1 MNEEMSM
8 ENASMSNQPYAD
20 GVPPRE
26 SAVSA
31 VSWAAVFAGAVIA
44 AALSLALFAGG
55 TGLGFLSVSPWG
67 DEGMSAPAVGIGVIA
82 WMLFTQ
88 IVAYGIAGYVAGRLR
103 TKWVDV
109 HSDEIYFRDTAHGFL
124 VWALSAVVSA
134 VLLGASIATL
144 ASGIAKTG
152 ASAAAGAGAAATA
165 TAAAAAGSGG
175 GASQASDY
183 FTDVLLRSDRPD
195 AAGDRG
201 SARAEVGR
209 IVAMSLAR
217 GDMAA
222 ADRDYVAKVVA
233 AQTGIEPPVAQ
244 RRVEQAIEDAKKAA
258 DEARQ
263 KAKEAADA
271 ARKAAAAFALWGFA
285 SMLIGAFV
293 ASLAA
298 SWGGRRRDDRIAH

>member
-1 MNEEMSM
+1 MQNTS
-8 ENASMSNQPYAD
+8 SLSQPYAD

-26 SAVSA
+26 SSISA

-67 DEGMSAPAVGIGVIA
+67 EEGMSAPAVGIGIIV
-82 WMLFTQ
+82 WMLLTQ
-88 IVAYGIAGYVAGRLR
+88 IISYGIGGYVAGRLR

-109 HSDEIYFRDTAHGFL
+109 HSDEVYFRDTAHGFL

-134 VLLGASIATL
+134 ALLGSAL
-144 ASGIAKTG
+144 ASMASGVAKAG
-152 ASAAAGAGAAATA
+152 ASVAATAGTAVTAAATA
-165 TAAAAAGSGG
+165 GAAGASSGG
-175 GASQASDY
+175 GMERATDY
-183 FTDVLLRSDRPD
+183 LTDTLMRSERPEANTD
-195 AAGDRG
+195 PEA
-201 SARAEVGR
+201 ARAEVGR
-209 IVAMSLAR
+209 IVAMSITR
-217 GDMAA
+217 GDMTP
-222 ADRDYVAKVVA
+222 ADRDYVVKVVA
-233 AQTGIEPPVAQ
+233 AQAGVEPAVAQ
-244 RRVEQAIEDAKKAA
+244 RRVDEAIQNAKKTAE
-258 DEARQ
+258 EAKV

-298 SWGGRRRDDRIAH
+298 TWGGRRRDAVYRV

>member
-1 MNEEMSM
+1 MQNTS
-8 ENASMSNQPYAD
+8 SLSQPYAD

-26 SAVSA
+26 SSISA

-67 DEGMSAPAVGIGVIA
+67 EEGMSAPAVGIGIIV
-82 WMLFTQ
+82 WMLLTQ
-88 IVAYGIAGYVAGRLR
+88 IISYGIGGYVAGRLR

-109 HSDEIYFRDTAHGFL
+109 HSDEVYFRDTAHGFL

-134 VLLGASIATL
+134 ALLGSAL
-144 ASGIAKTG
+144 ASMASGVAKAG
-152 ASAAAGAGAAATA
+152 ASVAATAGTAVTAAATA
-165 TAAAAAGSGG
+165 GAAGASSGG
-175 GASQASDY
+175 GMERATDY
-183 FTDVLLRSDRPD
+183 LTDTLMRSERPEANTD
-195 AAGDRG
+195 PEA
-201 SARAEVGR
+201 ARAEVGR
-209 IVAMSLAR
+209 IVAMSITR
-217 GDMAA
+217 GDMTS
-222 ADRDYVAKVVA
+222 ADRDYVVKVVA
-233 AQTGIEPPVAQ
+233 AQAGVEPAVAQ
-244 RRVEQAIEDAKKAA
+244 RRVDEAIQNAKKTAE
-258 DEARQ
+258 EAKV

-298 SWGGRRRDDRIAH
+298 TWGGRRRDAVYRV

>member
-1 MNEEMSM
+1 M
-8 ENASMSNQPYAD
+8 ENASMLNQPYPD
-20 GVPPRE
+20 GVPARE

-55 TGLGFLSVSPWG
+55 AGLGFLSVSPWG
-67 DEGMSAPAVGIGVIA
+67 DEGLSAPAVGIGVIA

-103 TKWVDV
+103 TKWVDT

-134 VLLGASIATL
+134 ALLGASLASL
-144 ASGIAKTG
+144 ASGVAKTG
-152 ASAAAGAGAAATA
+152 ATVAAGAGTAATA

-175 GASQASDY
+175 ARGQASEY
-183 FTDVLLRSDRPD
+183 FADVLLRSDRPD
-195 AAGDRG
+195 AGGDRAG
-201 SARAEVGR
+201 ARAEVGR

-217 GDMAA
+217 GNMTPE
-222 ADRDYVAKVVA
+222 DRDYVAKVVA
-233 AQTGIEPPVAQ
+233 AQAGIEPVVAQ
-244 RRVEQAIEDAKKAA
+244 RRVEQAIQDAKKAA

-263 KAKEAADA
+263 KAKEAADS

-298 SWGGRRRDDRIAH
+298 TWGGRRRDLPYKV

>member
-1 MNEEMSM
+1 M
-8 ENASMSNQPYAD
+8 ENSSSLSHPYAD

-26 SAVSA
+26 SAISA

-67 DEGMSAPAVGIGVIA
+67 DEGVSAPAIGIGIIV

-88 IVAYGIAGYVAGRLR
+88 IVSYGIGGYVAGRLR

-109 HSDEIYFRDTAHGFL
+109 HSDEVYFRDTAHGFL

-134 VLLGASIATL
+134 ALLGSAL
-144 ASGIAKTG
+144 ASMASGAAKAG
-152 ASAAAGAGAAATA
+152 ASVAAGAGTAA
-165 TAAAAAGSGG
+165 TAAAASGASGG
-175 GASQASDY
+175 GMERATDY
-183 FTDVLLRSDRPD
+183 FTDTLMRSDRPE
-195 AAGDRG
+195 AADDPEA
-201 SARAEVGR
+201 ARAEVGR
-209 IVAMSLAR
+209 IVAMSLTR
-217 GDMAA
+217 GDMTPE
-222 ADRDYVAKVVA
+222 DREYVAKVVA
-233 AQTGIEPPVAQ
+233 AQTGVEPAAAQ
-244 RRVEQAIEDAKKAA
+244 RRVDQAIQNAKKAA
-258 DEARQ
+258 DDAKQ
-263 KAKEAADA
+263 KAKEAADT

-298 SWGGRRRDDRIAH
+298 TWGGRRRDTLHRVV

>member
-1 MNEEMSM
+1 MQNTS
-8 ENASMSNQPYAD
+8 SLSQPYAD

-26 SAVSA
+26 SSISA

-67 DEGMSAPAVGIGVIA
+67 EEGVSAPAIGIGIIV
-82 WMLFTQ
+82 WMLLTQ
-88 IVAYGIAGYVAGRLR
+88 IISYGIGGYVAGRLR

-109 HSDEIYFRDTAHGFL
+109 HSDEVYFRDTAHGFL

-134 VLLGASIATL
+134 ALLGSAL
-144 ASGIAKTG
+144 ASMAPGVAMAG
-152 ASAAAGAGAAATA
+152 ASVAATAGTAATAAATA
-165 TAAAAAGSGG
+165 GAAGASSGG
-175 GASQASDY
+175 GMERATDY
-183 FTDVLLRSDRPD
+183 LTDTLMRSERPEANTD
-195 AAGDRG
+195 PEA
-201 SARAEVGR
+201 ARAEVGR
-209 IVAMSLAR
+209 IVAMSITR
-217 GDMAA
+217 GDMTP
-222 ADRDYVAKVVA
+222 ADRDYVVKVVA
-233 AQTGIEPPVAQ
+233 AQAGVEPAVAQ
-244 RRVEQAIEDAKKAA
+244 RRVDEAIQNAKKTAE
-258 DEARQ
+258 EAKV

-298 SWGGRRRDDRIAH
+298 TWGGRRRDAVYRV

>member
-1 MNEEMSM
+1 M
-8 ENASMSNQPYAD
+8 ENASSLSQPYGA
-20 GVPPRE
+20 VPPRE
-26 SAVSA
+26 SAISA

-67 DEGMSAPAVGIGVIA
+67 DEGMSAPAVGISIIA

-88 IVAYGIAGYVAGRLR
+88 IVSYGIGGYVAGRLR

-134 VLLGASIATL
+134 ALLGSAIATL
-144 ASGIAKTG
+144 ASGAAKAG
-152 ASAAAGAGAAATA
+152 ASVAAGAGTAVTA
-165 TAAAAAGSGG
+165 TAAADASGG
-175 GASQASDY
+175 GMDRATEY
-183 FTDVLLRSDRPD
+183 FTDTLLRSDRPE
-195 AAGDRG
+195 AAGDRNA
-201 SARAEVGR
+201 ARTEVGR

-217 GDMAA
+217 GDMTPE
-222 ADRDYVAKVVA
+222 DRDYVAKVVA
-233 AQTGIEPPVAQ
+233 AQTGQEPAVAQ
-244 RRVEQAIEDAKKAA
+244 RRVEQTIANAKKAA
-258 DEARQ
+258 EDAKQ
-263 KAKEAADA
+263 KAKEAADK
-271 ARKAAAAFALWGFA
+271 ARKVAAAFALWGFA

-298 SWGGRRRDDRIAH
+298 TWGGKRRDTLRKL

>member
-1 MNEEMSM
+1 M
-8 ENASMSNQPYAD
+8 ENASSVSQPYGAV
-20 GVPPRE
+20 VPTQE

-55 TGLGFLSVSPWG
+55 TGLGFLSVSPWS
-67 DEGMSAPAVGIGVIA
+67 DEGMSAPAVGISIIA

-88 IVAYGIAGYVAGRLR
+88 IISYGIGGYVAGRLR

-109 HSDEIYFRDTAHGFL
+109 HSDEVYFRDTAHGFL

-134 VLLGASIATL
+134 ALLGSAIATV
-144 ASGIAKTG
+144 ASGAAKTG
-152 ASAAAGAGAAATA
+152 ATLAAGAGAAVTATA
-165 TAAAAAGSGG
+165 TAAAGSSGG
-175 GASQASDY
+175 SMDRATDY
-183 FTDVLLRSDRPD
+183 LTDTLMRSDRPD
-195 AAGDRG
+195 AGGDRTA
-201 SARAEVGR
+201 ARTEVGR

-217 GDMAA
+217 GDMTP
-222 ADRDYVAKVVA
+222 ADRDYVVKVVA
-233 AQTGIEPPVAQ
+233 AQTGMEPEAAQ
-244 RRVEQAIEDAKKAA
+244 RRVDQTIADAKKAA
-258 DEARQ
+258 ADAKQ

-298 SWGGRRRDDRIAH
+298 TWGGKRRDTLRRL

>member
-1 MNEEMSM
+1 M
-8 ENASMSNQPYAD
+8 ENASSLSQPYGA
-20 GVPPRE
+20 VPPRE
-26 SAVSA
+26 SAISA

-67 DEGMSAPAVGIGVIA
+67 DEGMSAPAVGISIIA

-88 IVAYGIAGYVAGRLR
+88 IVSYGIGGYVAGRLR

-134 VLLGASIATL
+134 ALLGSAIATL
-144 ASGIAKTG
+144 ASGAAKAG
-152 ASAAAGAGAAATA
+152 ASVAAGAGTAVTA
-165 TAAAAAGSGG
+165 TAAAGASGG
-175 GASQASDY
+175 GMDRATEY
-183 FTDVLLRSDRPD
+183 FTDTLLRSDRPE
-195 AAGDRG
+195 AAGDRNA
-201 SARAEVGR
+201 ARTEVGR

-217 GDMAA
+217 GDMTPE
-222 ADRDYVAKVVA
+222 DRDYVAKVVA
-233 AQTGIEPPVAQ
+233 AQTGQEPAVAQ
-244 RRVEQAIEDAKKAA
+244 RRVEQTIANAKKAA
-258 DEARQ
+258 EDAKQ
-263 KAKEAADA
+263 KAKEAADN

-298 SWGGRRRDDRIAH
+298 TWGGKRRDTLRKL

>member
-1 MNEEMSM
+1 M
-8 ENASMSNQPYAD
+8 ENASSLSQPYGA
-20 GVPPRE
+20 VPPRE
-26 SAVSA
+26 SAISA

-67 DEGMSAPAVGIGVIA
+67 DEGMSAPAVGISIIA

-88 IVAYGIAGYVAGRLR
+88 IVSYGIGGYVAGRLR

-134 VLLGASIATL
+134 ALLGSAIATL
-144 ASGIAKTG
+144 ASGAAKAG
-152 ASAAAGAGAAATA
+152 ASVAAGAGTAVTA
-165 TAAAAAGSGG
+165 TAAAGASGG
-175 GASQASDY
+175 GMDRATKY
-183 FTDVLLRSDRPD
+183 FTDTLLRSDRPE
-195 AAGDRG
+195 AAGDRNA
-201 SARAEVGR
+201 ARTEVGR

-217 GDMAA
+217 GDMTPE
-222 ADRDYVAKVVA
+222 DRDYVAKVVA
-233 AQTGIEPPVAQ
+233 AQTGQEPAVAQ
-244 RRVEQAIEDAKKAA
+244 RRVEQTIANAKKAA
-258 DEARQ
+258 EDAKQ
-263 KAKEAADA
+263 KAKEAADK

-298 SWGGRRRDDRIAH
+298 TWGGKRRDTLRKL

>member
-1 MNEEMSM
+1 M
-8 ENASMSNQPYAD
+8 ENASSLSQPYA
-20 GVPPRE
+20 GAVPPHE

-55 TGLGFLSVSPWG
+55 TGLGFLSVSPWA
-67 DEGMSAPAVGIGVIA
+67 DEGVSAPAVGIGIIG

-88 IVAYGIAGYVAGRLR
+88 IVSYGIGGYVAGRLR

-109 HSDEIYFRDTAHGFL
+109 HSDEVYFRDTAHGFL

-134 VLLGASIATL
+134 VLLGSVIATVV
-144 ASGIAKTG
+144 SGAAKTG
-152 ASAAAGAGAAATA
+152 ATVAAGAGAAATA
-165 TAAAAAGSGG
+165 AAAAGASSGG
-175 GASQASDY
+175 MGQATDY
-183 FTDVLLRSDRPD
+183 LTDTLMRSDRPD
-195 AAGDRG
+195 AGGDR
-201 SARAEVGR
+201 STARAEVGR

-217 GDMAA
+217 GDMAPE
-222 ADRDYVAKVVA
+222 DRDYVVKVVA
-233 AQTGIEPPVAQ
+233 AQTGTEPAVAQ
-244 RRVEQAIEDAKKAA
+244 RRVEQTIANAKKAA
-258 DEARQ
+258 EDAKQ

-293 ASLAA
+293 ASLSAT
-298 SWGGRRRDDRIAH
+298 WGGKRRDMLRKV

>member
-1 MNEEMSM
+1 M
-8 ENASMSNQPYAD
+8 ENASSLSQPYGA
-20 GVPPRE
+20 VPPRE
-26 SAVSA
+26 SAISA

-67 DEGMSAPAVGIGVIA
+67 DEGMSAPAVGISIIA

-88 IVAYGIAGYVAGRLR
+88 IVSYGIGGYVAGRLR

-134 VLLGASIATL
+134 ALLGSAIATL
-144 ASGIAKTG
+144 ASGAAKAG
-152 ASAAAGAGAAATA
+152 ASVAAGAGTAVTA
-165 TAAAAAGSGG
+165 TAAAGASGG
-175 GASQASDY
+175 GMDRATEY
-183 FTDVLLRSDRPD
+183 FTDTLLRSDRPE
-195 AAGDRG
+195 AAGDRNA
-201 SARAEVGR
+201 ARTEVGR

-217 GDMAA
+217 GDMTPE
-222 ADRDYVAKVVA
+222 DRDYVAKVVA
-233 AQTGIEPPVAQ
+233 AQTGQEPAVAQ
-244 RRVEQAIEDAKKAA
+244 RRVEQTIANAKKAA
-258 DEARQ
+258 EDAKQ
-263 KAKEAADA
+263 KAKEAADK
-271 ARKAAAAFALWGFA
+271 ARKVAAAFALWGFA

-298 SWGGRRRDDRIAH
+298 TWGGKRRDTLRKL